1 MKSESLGI
9 IEPKF
14 FKFEENFELESGKI
28 LKGFEIIYETY
39 GELNKDKSNAVL
51 ICHALSGNHHAAGYS
66 HDEQDKSGW
75 WNELIGPNK
84 AFDTNKYFIVS
95 LITSEVVTV
104 LLVQAQSIRKPLNP
118 SVKFSAGHCKGL
130 GQKPGSITFTLR
142 FRFLGMR

>member
-95 LITSEVVTV
+95 LNNLGGCHGSSGPSSIEPGTSQPFGKNFPLVTV
-104 LLVQAQSIRKPLNP
+104 KDWVKSQDLLRLHLSLI
-118 SVKFSAGHCKGL
+118 H
-130 GQKPGSITFTLR
+130 I
-142 FRFLGMR
+142 

>member
-51 ICHALSGNHHAAGYS
+51 ICHALSGITLRVILMMNKTN
-66 HDEQDKSGW
+66 QDGGIMVVPIKP
-75 WNELIGPNK
+75 LIQINILLSPN
-84 AFDTNKYFIVS
+84 N
-95 LITSEVVTV
+95 LGGVTV
-104 LLVQAQSIRKPLNP
+104 LLVKLNR
-118 SVKFSAGHCKGL
+118 SRNLS
-130 GQKPGSITFTLR
+130 TLR
-142 FRFLGMR
+142 